1 MEPTK
6 YALCVLNVITLLV
19 EFGASVGNHDE
30 CSECIRLHTSPVNLG
45 DFGINEERLASKQ
58 DDIFDVGWH
67 ELHANSNSSNIK
79 IVTSQ
84 SGCKCSDIICDCTSL
99 QLHAVP
105 DNLPSTIQVLNLS
118 NNYITDLPQCSFCI
132 YTELRSLNLS
142 TNKITKLHVDS
153 FIKMGQLISIDLSNN
168 FLQYNLETFPPGV
181 FQDLKSLKYLKMNK
195 NSDPSNC
202 DDCYYPDRA
211 LADLT
216 NVTDLF
222 LDGLENPQLG
232 PGFNQM
238 TSLRKLTFAGGL
250 EGFCNMVT
258 LKNDTFQNVSQ
269 IQALALRNCNLNG
282 SEVETGALLPLRD
295 MRGLDISYNPQFGM
309 YAFRK
314 MVGCISYYNVTVLK
328 ANYIRSMYADQL
340 AINETIVKSLPR
352 ALTHLEAAGNNFYRA
367 KTKTLQILP
376 SNLTYLF
383 LRNNQFTYGVYMTNI
398 KSMKNLETIILSGGE
413 SLDVF
418 PDSLN
423 LNKFNR
429 YRVSEDNA
437 IIQEKY
443 FFQLPPK
450 TSRIDLSVYSIKYI
464 LGNISVDP
472 NNSLKYLDLSRNYL
486 PVLLGPITGLHSL
499 ESLNLSHNSV
509 YNISDD
515 FFMDFPSLK
524 ELILSENLLGGFYS
538 RSKGKVKV
546 FRHLKQLTRLSLSTN
561 SFTKVHRNILEG
573 LNSLEE
579 LIMDKSSMW
588 HFNISISHMPNLR
601 LLNLSH
607 GQIRELPDDV
617 RSHID
622 NLTSDPTREV
632 TVDLSYNPIHCECQ
646 YVEMIQ
652 WMVKSRAFD
661 PKFQNYM
668 CQYPD
673 GSYKMIDD
681 SYEET
686 LSYLSH
692 ACADNY
698 PTFLFVIVGTFL
710 MILTVLGGIIYR
722 FRWDLRYFYYAAYLK
737 FKVGRKAQDSKTY
750 SYDVFVSYAHQDE
763 MFVVHQLTPALT
775 QRGLQ
780 LCLHGRDF
788 VAGSYIASN
797 ILNAVKE
804 SRKTLVVLTKNFMDS
819 QWCIQELQMANMET
833 VHTGR
838 QVLVFLIKDRLSSHD
853 LTPDLSYHVS
863 NNTYIEYPDLQGQG
877 ERSLRVF
884 WDKLKKDLKS

>member
-6 YALCVLNVITLLV
+6 SALCVFNVIILLV
-19 EFGASVGNHDE
+19 EFGTSVGNHDE
-30 CSECIRLHTSPVNLG
+30 CSECIRLHTSPVNRG
-45 DFGINEERLASKQ
+45 QFGINEERLASKQ
-58 DDIFDVGWH
+58 DDIFYVGWH
-67 ELHANSNSSNIK
+67 ELLANDNSSNIK

-84 SGCKCSDIICDCTSL
+84 SGCKCSDIVCDCTSL
-99 QLHAVP
+99 QLHVVP
-105 DNLPSTIQVLNLS
+105 DDLPPSIKVLNLS
-118 NNYITDLPQCSFCI
+118 INYITDLPQCSFCI
-132 YTELRSLNLS
+132 YTELQSLNLS
-142 TNKITKLHVDS
+142 TNKMTKLHVDS
-153 FIKMGQLISIDLSNN
+153 FSKMGQLISIDLSNN
-168 FLQYNLETFPPGV
+168 LLQYNLETFPPGV
-181 FQDLKSLKYLKMNK
+181 FQDLKFLKHLKLNK
-195 NSDPSNC
+195 NSNPSNC
-202 DDCYYPDRA
+202 SDCFYPDKA

-216 NVTDLF
+216 NVTDLY

-250 EGFCNMVT
+250 EGFCSMVT

-309 YAFRK
+309 YAFRRV
-314 MVGCISYYNVTVLK
+314 VGCISYYNVTVLK
-328 ANYIRSMYADQL
+328 ANYIRSIYADQR
-340 AINETIVKSLPR
+340 AINETIVKSLPS

-367 KTKTLQILP
+367 KTKTLKILP

-383 LRNNQFTYGVYMTNI
+383 LRNNQFTYGVYVTNI
-398 KSMKNLETIILSGGE
+398 KYMKNLETIILSGGE
-413 SLDVF
+413 ALDVF

-423 LNKFNR
+423 PNRLNR
-429 YRVSEDNA
+429 YRVSEDDA

-450 TSRIDLSVYSIKYI
+450 TSRIDLSVSSIRYI

-499 ESLNLSHNSV
+499 EYLNLSHNSV
-509 YNISDD
+509 YNISDY

-524 ELILSENLLGGFYS
+524 ELILSQNLLGDFYQLS
-538 RSKGKVKV
+538 NKTV
-546 FRHLKQLTRLSLSTN
+546 FTYLKQLTKLSLSTN
-561 SFTKVHRNILEG
+561 SFTEVHRNMLEG

-607 GQIRELPDDV
+607 GQIRQLPDDV

-692 ACADNY
+692 ACADYY
-698 PTFLFVIVGTFL
+698 PTFVFVIVGTFL
-710 MILTVLGGIIYR
+710 MISIVMGGILYR
-722 FRWDLRYFYYAAYLK
+722 SVYFIVL
-737 FKVGRKAQDSKTY
+737 SPLPT
-750 SYDVFVSYAHQDE
+750 
-763 MFVVHQLTPALT
+763 ALT
-775 QRGLQ
+775 ARGLQ

-819 QWCIQELQMANMET
+819 QWCIHELQMANMET

-853 LTPDLSYHVS
+853 LTPDLSYYVS
-863 NNTYIEYPDLQGQG
+863 HNTYIEYPDLQGQG

-884 WDKLKKDLKS
+884 WDKLKKDLES